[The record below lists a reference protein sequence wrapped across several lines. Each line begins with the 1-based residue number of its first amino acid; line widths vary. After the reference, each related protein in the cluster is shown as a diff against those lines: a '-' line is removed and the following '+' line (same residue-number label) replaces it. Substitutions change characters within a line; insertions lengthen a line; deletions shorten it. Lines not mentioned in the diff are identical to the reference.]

1 MSAKMD
7 IYDHLWDNNKDI
19 AEETLHVPFLEHMQ
33 MGDLQADY
41 YVNFMIQDINYLLK
55 VTDILE
61 KMCLKVKCPADLQVF
76 MKDRFISYKSYA
88 ADTLKKFN
96 LKGVSDIIPTPAM
109 EKYLSQYRAIMENE
123 EPIYFAVALLP
134 CARLWLWLARQ
145 LKESYGNAYFTW
157 KKENSHGHP
166 EDHYRAL
173 LNKYL
178 TTPAQIE
185 RAKALFRQQMQH
197 ELDFFA
203 SSLEE

>member
-1 MSAKMD
+1 
-7 IYDHLWDNNKDI
+7 
-19 AEETLHVPFLEHMQ
+19 
-33 MGDLQADY
+33 
-41 YVNFMIQDINYLLK
+41 
-55 VTDILE
+55 
-61 KMCLKVKCPADLQVF
+61 
-76 MKDRFISYKSYA
+76 
-88 ADTLKKFN
+88 
-96 LKGVSDIIPTPAM
+96 
-109 EKYLSQYRAIMENE
+109 MENE